1 MFQVESCFQIR
12 NFPVNI
18 ETTIVRYKIVSEV
31 FGGGKKISRV
41 RFSSSSGDV
50 VHSNEKIVQVCNSFV
65 LKGLLDKHFSG
76 EKEQP

>member
-1 MFQVESCFQIR
+1 MINIKFQVESCFQIR

-41 RFSSSSGDV
+41 RFTSSSGDV
-50 VHSNEKIVQVCNSFV
+50 VHSNEKIVQVSFR
-65 LKGLLDKHFSG
+65 LLLECLLCDNFFR
-76 EKEQP
+76 

>member
-1 MFQVESCFQIR
+1 MPISFPHRTPIFQVESCFQIR

-50 VHSNEKIVQVCNSFV
+50 VHSNEKIVQVCFSFV
-65 LKGLLDKHFSG
+65 FS
-76 EKEQP
+76 

>member
-1 MFQVESCFQIR
+1 M
-12 NFPVNI
+12 NI

-50 VHSNEKIVQVCNSFV
+50 VHSNEKIVQVCISFI
-65 LKGLLDKHFSG
+65 LEGLMGKNISG

>member
-1 MFQVESCFQIR
+1 MESCFQIR

-50 VHSNEKIVQVCNSFV
+50 VHSNEKIVQVCISFV
-65 LKGLLDKHFSG
+65 LEGLIDQNFSG

>member
-1 MFQVESCFQIR
+1 MESCFQIR

-41 RFSSSSGDV
+41 RFSSSSGDI
-50 VHSNEKIVQVCNSFV
+50 VHSNEKIVQVRITISISV
-65 LKGLLDKHFSG
+65 FSTRFYG
-76 EKEQP
+76 

>member
-1 MFQVESCFQIR
+1 MESCFQIR

-41 RFSSSSGDV
+41 RFSSSSGDI
-50 VHSNEKIVQVCNSFV
+50 VHSNEKIVQVRITISKSIF
-65 LKGLLDKHFSG
+65 LDALLWLTTFR
-76 EKEQP
+76 

>member
-1 MFQVESCFQIR
+1 MESCFQIR

-41 RFSSSSGDV
+41 RFSSSSGDI
-50 VHSNEKIVQVCNSFV
+50 VHSNEKIVQVRITISKSLF
-65 LKGLLDKHFSG
+65 LDALLWLTTFR
-76 EKEQP
+76 

>member
-50 VHSNEKIVQVCNSFV
+50 VHSNEKIVQVCISFV
-65 LKGLLDKHFSG
+65 LEALMDNNFSG

>member
-1 MFQVESCFQIR
+1 MESCFQIR

-41 RFSSSSGDV
+41 RFSSSSGDI
-50 VHSNEKIVQVCNSFV
+50 VHSNEKIVQVLITISKSLF
-65 LKGLLDKHFSG
+65 LDALLWLTTFR
-76 EKEQP
+76 

>member
-1 MFQVESCFQIR
+1 MESCFQIR

-41 RFSSSSGDV
+41 RFSSSSGDI
-50 VHSNEKIVQVCNSFV
+50 VHSNEKIVQVRITISISVFFDA
-65 LKGLLDKHFSG
+65 LLWLTTFR
-76 EKEQP
+76 

>member
-1 MFQVESCFQIR
+1 MINDKFQVESCFQIR

-41 RFSSSSGDV
+41 RFTSSSGDV
-50 VHSNEKIVQVCNSFV
+50 VHSNEKIVQVCFR
-65 LKGLLDKHFSG
+65 LLLECLLCNNFFR
-76 EKEQP
+76 

>member
-1 MFQVESCFQIR
+1 MESCFQIR

-41 RFSSSSGDV
+41 RFSSSSGDI
-50 VHSNEKIVQVCNSFV
+50 VHSNEKIVQVRITISKSLFFDA
-65 LKGLLDKHFSG
+65 LLWLTTFR
-76 EKEQP
+76 